1 MTIRYGATIEAGR
14 YSAGKNKIMQM
25 GKYGVWHSC
34 NALTKPQISK
44 LAKAVETLGYD
55 VLWYPE
61 STSHES
67 MALGSFLLAQT
78 ETLAVGS
85 GIANI
90 YARDALS
97 AMAGHNTLNTLYD
110 DRFVLGLGVS
120 HMPLVEG
127 ARGHQYGKPVTTMRA
142 YLDDMDAAKLGIS
155 APARNIVI
163 GALGP
168 NMLALSR
175 DRTSGALP
183 YNVTPEYTAQAR
195 KIMGPDAWLCIE
207 QKVCLTE
214 DAGTA
219 RAVAAEGLSRYMS
232 FPNYYNNWIR
242 SGFSESELSGGG
254 NHRFLDAMVAWGSV
268 ATIQERVRAHFDA
281 GATHVCIQPL
291 NPDGSAA
298 PDWNALEALAPR

>member
-1 MTIRYGATIEAGR
+1 MTIRFGATIEAGR
-14 YSAGKNKIMQM
+14 YFAGKNTIMQM

-34 NALTKPQISK
+34 NALTRAKISE
-44 LAKAVETLGYD
+44 LAKTVERLGYD

-61 STSHES
+61 STSYES

-142 YLDDMDAAKLGIS
+142 YLDGMDAANVAIS

-195 KIMGPDAWLCIE
+195 EIMGPDAWLCIE
-207 QKVCLTE
+207 QKICLTG

-219 RAVAAEGLSRYMS
+219 RAVAADGLSRYMTL
-232 FPNYYNNWIR
+232 PNYRNNWLR
-242 SGFSESELSGGG
+242 CGFSESELSGGG
-254 NHRFLDAMVAWGSV
+254 NHRFLDAMVAWGS
-268 ATIQERVRAHFDA
+268 AADIEARVKAHFDA

-298 PDWNALEALAPR
+298 PDWNALETFAPR